1 MASRLFLCVIIL
13 CAAFLPVETAW
24 SQAVSEPFSIQGVDV
39 DVTANSSNAAKDQAI
54 AEAQRQAFQL
64 LLDRLSS
71 PKDRSRIPKA
81 DGTEYVADY
90 TIESERSSKVRYIA
104 TIDVR
109 FNGAAVRKL
118 FKNAGIAMIEPIS
131 RPVVVVPVFRQS
143 GQVGATDPANPW
155 RSAWTTYGRG
165 GLVAVIIP
173 SAADMGELD
182 SDAIAS
188 GSEAALSPLVTRYRT
203 GDVLIVSAD
212 LAGDGHKVELS
223 TTSAKGSIV
232 SVESQSYSAKNGETV
247 DQLMARAVRDCVQQ
261 IESQARQYAEKS
273 NAAPSDTVSAIVP
286 VASLE
291 DWVSIRDRLSRI
303 ALVRKWELV
312 SLTRSEAAVIMHL
325 AGDADKVKPAFSAVG
340 LDLQPGDGF
349 WMLKTILNKR

>member
-1 MASRLFLCVIIL
+1 
-13 CAAFLPVETAW
+13 
-24 SQAVSEPFSIQGVDV
+24 
-39 DVTANSSNAAKDQAI
+39 
-54 AEAQRQAFQL
+54 
-64 LLDRLSS
+64 
-71 PKDRSRIPKA
+71 
-81 DGTEYVADY
+81 
-90 TIESERSSKVRYIA
+90 
-104 TIDVR
+104 
-109 FNGAAVRKL
+109 
-118 FKNAGIAMIEPIS
+118 
-131 RPVVVVPVFRQS
+131 
-143 GQVGATDPANPW
+143 
-155 RSAWTTYGRG
+155 
-165 GLVAVIIP
+165 
-173 SAADMGELD
+173 
-182 SDAIAS
+182 
-188 GSEAALSPLVTRYRT
+188 
-203 GDVLIVSAD
+203 
-212 LAGDGHKVELS
+212 VELS